1 MGESIL
7 AKRKMRAQ
15 FKETLESRDLLLLD
29 LPSTLFHQ
37 ARVLLMK
44 ILYKFGPVD
53 FRDMKHDLKLTA
65 GNLAS
70 HIRALKDAGY
80 VRESKEFV
88 GTRPRTTYQLSKK
101 GVIAFETFKRS
112 MLEVLSDE
120 ER

>member
-1 MGESIL
+1 MAKSIL

-15 FKETLESRDLLLLD
+15 FKENLESGDLLLLD
-29 LPSTLFHQ
+29 LPSTLFHR
-37 ARVLLMK
+37 ARVLLMN

-80 VRESKEFV
+80 IQEYKEFV
-88 GTRPRTTYQLSKK
+88 GTRPRTSYQLTEK
-101 GVIAFETFKRS
+101 GVRAFRDFRRS

-120 ER
+120 EK